1 MMLRQLFD
9 RSSCTYTYLL
19 ADGSEALLIDPVFEH
34 ARRDAALIRE
44 LGLTLRWTLETH
56 IHADHVTGAW
66 LLKQWTGCQMAAGS
80 GCGSTAFD
88 RLLAAGETVAF
99 GGRHLTVRPTPGH
112 TAGCVTYVLDDET
125 AAFTGDA
132 LLVRGA
138 GRTDFQGGDART
150 LYRSVTGQILTLPDA
165 CRLYPAHDYGG
176 RTVTSVAEEKDHNPR
191 LGGSRSEDDFAG
203 YMDALGLAHPGKIDI
218 AVPGNLQAGQPDDPT
233 AAEESPGW
241 APLTWTFA
249 GAWELDG
256 AWLEENRS
264 SVTVLDVREPHEF
277 DGELGHIEGAVLVPL
292 GELSERADT
301 LDPHKPIVAV
311 CRAGGRSIQATVLL
325 RRKGIDA
332 AASLRGGMLAWR
344 AERRG

>member
-19 ADGSEALLIDPVFEH
+19 ADGTDALLIDPVFEH
-34 ARRDAALIRE
+34 ARRDSALLRE
-44 LGLTLRWTLETH
+44 LGLSLRWTLETH

-66 LLKQWTGCQMAAGS
+66 LLKQWTGCQIAAGS
-80 GCGSTAFD
+80 SCGSRAYD
-88 RLLAAGETVAF
+88 RLLDADQTVAF
-99 GGRHLTVRPTPGH
+99 GRRHLTVRPTPGH
-112 TAGCVTYVLDDET
+112 TDGCVTYVLDDET

-138 GRTDFQGGDART
+138 GRTDFQGGDARK
-150 LYRSVTGQILTLPDA
+150 LYRSVTQQIFSLPEA
-165 CRLYPAHDYGG
+165 CRLFPAHDYSG
-176 RTVTSVAEEKDHNPR
+176 RTLSTVAEEKSHNPR

-203 YMDALGLAHPGKIDI
+203 YMNALGLAHPGKIDV
-218 AVPGNLQAGQPDDPT
+218 AVPGNLRAGQPDDPT
-233 AAEESPGW
+233 AAQESPSW

-256 AWLEENRS
+256 SWLEEHRE
-264 SVTVLDVREPHEF
+264 SVTILDVRERHEF
-277 DGELGHIEGAVLVPL
+277 NGELGHIEGAVLVPL
-292 GELSERADT
+292 GELAARTDDLDT
-301 LDPHKPIVAV
+301 NKPIVTV
-311 CRAGGRSIQATVLL
+311 CRAGGRSVQATVLL
-325 RRKGIDA
+325 RRKGISA